1 MRALGLTLVMGCL
14 LAAYPSVARAD
25 PIALAPYTA
34 STSTGSFTADPG
46 SFTTTGSTIDLGTMT
61 VGGGTTAFLQVDGLT
76 AKQNFTVDFKV
87 IDPGASPWTSLTV
100 EILNPLS
107 MGFNQ
112 NDPQPQPSYV
122 PAGYSTSNNED
133 GLSFAW
139 NADLDRAATF
149 AGGGQATVFTDEDTD
164 AHDLLRFDGFSGGTD
179 AAVTFGL
186 RDRMGNNSFL
196 LRLST
201 NGTNGGDPQT
211 PEPASM
217 LLLGTGLA
225 AVWRVRRVRR
235 SC

>member
-14 LAAYPSVARAD
+14 AAAYPSVARAD
-25 PIALAPYTA
+25 PITLTPYSS
-34 STSTGSFTADPG
+34 STSTGSLAVDPS
-46 SFTTTGSTIDLGTMT
+46 SFTVTGNTIDLGTMT
-61 VGGGTTAFLQVDGLT
+61 VGGGTNAFLQVDGLA
-76 AKQNFTVDFKV
+76 AKQDFTVDLNV

-112 NDPQPQPSYV
+112 HDPQHQPAYV
-122 PAGYSTSNNED
+122 PAGYSTSNNDD

-139 NADLDRAATF
+139 NAGLDRAATF
-149 AGGGQATVFTDEDTD
+149 ASGGQAKVFADEDTNK
-164 AHDLLRFDGFSGGTD
+164 HDLLRFGGFSGGTS

-186 RDRMGNNSFL
+186 RDRMGDNSFL
-196 LRLST
+196 LRLKT
-201 NGTNGGDPQT
+201 NGTADPASQT

-225 AVWRVRRVRR
+225 ALWRARRVRET
-235 SC
+235 C

>member
-1 MRALGLTLVMGCL
+1 MGCL

-25 PIALAPYTA
+25 PITLTPYSS
-34 STSTGSFTADPG
+34 STSTGSLSVDPG
-46 SFTTTGSTIDLGTMT
+46 SFTTTGDALDLGTMT
-61 VGGGTTAFLQVDGLT
+61 VGGGTNAFLQVDGL
-76 AKQNFTVDFKV
+76 AARQDFTVDFKV

-122 PAGYSTSNNED
+122 PAGYSTSNNDD

-139 NADLDRAATF
+139 NSDLDRAATF
-149 AGGGQATVFTDEDTD
+149 ASGGQATVFTDEDTN
-164 AHDLLRFDGFSGGTD
+164 AHDLLQFNGFSGGTTAD
-179 AAVTFGL
+179 VTFGL
-186 RDRMGNNSFL
+186 RDRIGDNNFL

-201 NGTNGGDPQT
+201 NGTAAADSQT

-225 AVWRVRRVRR
+225 ALWRARRTRQA
-235 SC
+235 C